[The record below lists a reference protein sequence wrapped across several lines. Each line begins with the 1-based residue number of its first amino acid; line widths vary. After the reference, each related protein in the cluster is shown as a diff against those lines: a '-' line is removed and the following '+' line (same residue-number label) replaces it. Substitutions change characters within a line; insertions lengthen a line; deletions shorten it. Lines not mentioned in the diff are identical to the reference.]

1 MEVILSDEIK
11 MSAGLSQ
18 KTGSYTS
25 VMAGRAPNL
34 WKEMEMNQS
43 ILDVDP
49 KITHSKS
56 DSNHVTHVEHQKQ
69 SG

>member
-11 MSAGLSQ
+11 MSAGLTSNRDP
-18 KTGSYTS
+18 YTS

-34 WKEMEMNQS
+34 WKEIKMNQS
-43 ILDVDP
+43 ILELNRG
-49 KITHSKS
+49 ITHSKS

-69 SG
+69 PG